1 MRIAIF
7 GTGGVGGYFGGRL
20 AAAGD
25 DVTFIARGATLAAL
39 RERGLIVESINGDFA
54 VRPVRTTDDSSRV
67 GPVDVVLL
75 AVKAWQVPAAAAAM
89 RPLIGA
95 DTVVVPLE
103 NGVEAAG
110 QLTAGL
116 PSGAVAG
123 GVCRIVAFQVA
134 PGHIRHAG
142 LEPTVAFGELDR
154 RASARLER
162 LRRSFEK
169 AGVVADIPPDINV
182 AIWEKFLFI
191 ASLSGLGAATR
202 APAGVVRALPE
213 TRALVL
219 GALDEIAAVARAR
232 GVRLPA
238 DSGQRTLAFI
248 DALPAEATASMQRD
262 VIEGRPSEL
271 EAQNGA
277 VVRLGTAAG
286 VPTPVNA
293 FIYAVLLPQEQ
304 QARRGTTRT

>member
-7 GTGGVGGYFGGRL
+7 GAGGVGGYFGGRL
-20 AAAGD
+20 AAGGE
-25 DVTFIARGATLAAL
+25 DVTFIARDETLNAL
-39 RERGLIVESINGDFA
+39 REHGLIVESIKGDFT
-54 VRPVRTTDDSSRV
+54 VRPARTTDDPSEV
-67 GPVDVVLL
+67 GPVDVVLV
-75 AVKAWQVPAAAAAM
+75 AVKAWQVPTVAAAM

-103 NGVEAAG
+103 NGVEAPD
-110 QLTAGL
+110 QLAATLG
-116 PSGAVAG
+116 SGAVAG

-134 PGHIRHAG
+134 SGHIRHAG

-154 RASARLER
+154 RPSARLES

-169 AGVVADIPPDINV
+169 GGVAASIPPDITV

-191 ASLSGLGAATR
+191 AALSGLGAATR
-202 APAGVVRALPE
+202 APAGLVRTVPE
-213 TRALVL
+213 TRALVVQ
-219 GALDEIAAVARAR
+219 ALDEIAALAHAR

-238 DSGQRTLAFI
+238 DAVERTLAFI
-248 DALPAEATASMQRD
+248 DALPGGATASMQRD
-262 VIEGRPSEL
+262 IMQGRPSEL

-277 VVRLGTAAG
+277 VVRLGKAAG

-304 QARRGTTRT
+304 QARGRTTLT